1 MKTLPEA
8 IMIPVVCAIIEDET
22 GHFLLAKRPEGKC
35 HGGFWEFPGGKLEEG
50 ESIEAALVR
59 ELQEELLIQTE
70 VFQILEM
77 VEHHYEKSSIRLIP
91 CRARILSGIPTALEH
106 SEIGWFS
113 VHQIDRSSLAPA
125 DVPVLAML
133 TTP

>member
-1 MKTLPEA
+1 
-8 IMIPVVCAIIEDET
+8 MIPVVCAIIEDEA
-22 GHFLLAKRPEGKC
+22 GRFLLAKRPEGKC

-50 ESIEAALVR
+50 ESIETALVR

-77 VEHHYEKSSIRLIP
+77 VEHHYEKSSIRLIT

-106 SEIGWFS
+106 SEIDWFS

-133 TTP
+133 TAP

>member
-1 MKTLPEA
+1 
-8 IMIPVVCAIIEDET
+8 MIPVVCAIIEDEA
-22 GHFLLAKRPEGKC
+22 GRFLLAKRPEGKC
-35 HGGFWEFPGGKLEEG
+35 HSGFWEFPGGKLEEG

-77 VEHHYEKSSIRLIP
+77 FEHHYEKSSIRLIP

-133 TTP
+133 TAP

>member
-1 MKTLPEA
+1 
-8 IMIPVVCAIIEDET
+8 MISVVCAIIEDEA
-22 GHFLLAKRPEGKC
+22 GRFLLAKRPEGKC

-133 TTP
+133 TAP

>member
-1 MKTLPEA
+1 
-8 IMIPVVCAIIEDET
+8 MISVVCAIIEDEA
-22 GHFLLAKRPEGKC
+22 GRFLLAKRPEGKC
-35 HGGFWEFPGGKLEEG
+35 LGGFWEFPGGKLEEG

-70 VFQILEM
+70 IFQILEM

-91 CRARILSGIPTALEH
+91 CRTRILSGIPTALEH

-125 DVPVLAML
+125 DVPILAML
-133 TTP
+133 ATP

>member
-8 IMIPVVCAIIEDET
+8 IMIPAVCAIIEDET

-133 TTP
+133 TAP

>member
-1 MKTLPEA
+1 
-8 IMIPVVCAIIEDET
+8 MIPVVCAIIEDEA
-22 GHFLLAKRPEGKC
+22 GRFLLAKRPEGKC

-50 ESIEAALVR
+50 ESVEAALIR

-70 VFQILEM
+70 IVQILQP
-77 VEHHYEKSSIRLIP
+77 VEYHYEKSSICLIP

-106 SEIGWFS
+106 SEIGWLS
-113 VHQIDRSSLAPA
+113 AHQIDRSSLAPA

-133 TTP
+133 TAQ

>member
-1 MKTLPEA
+1 
-8 IMIPVVCAIIEDET
+8 MISVVCAIIEDEA
-22 GHFLLAKRPEGKC
+22 GRFLLAKRPEGKC

-50 ESIEAALVR
+50 ESVEAALIR

-77 VEHHYEKSSIRLIP
+77 VEHHDEKSSICLIP
-91 CRARILSGIPTALEH
+91 CRARILSGIPKALEH

-133 TTP
+133 TAP

>member
-1 MKTLPEA
+1 
-8 IMIPVVCAIIEDET
+8 MIPVVCAIIEDEA
-22 GHFLLAKRPEGKC
+22 GRFLLAKRPEGKC

-70 VFQILEM
+70 VFQILKM
-77 VEHHYEKSSIRLIP
+77 VEHHDEKSSIRLIP
-91 CRARILSGIPTALEH
+91 CRARILSGVPKALEH

-133 TTP
+133 TAP